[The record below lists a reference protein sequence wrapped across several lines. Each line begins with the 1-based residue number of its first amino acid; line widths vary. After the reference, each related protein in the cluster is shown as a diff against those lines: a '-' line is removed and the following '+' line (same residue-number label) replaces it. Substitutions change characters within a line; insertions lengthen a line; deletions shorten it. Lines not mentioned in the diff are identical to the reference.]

1 MAPRTQKNKSKK
13 AKKGRN
19 RSSYA
24 QSSDRSLLMRLVRFG
39 FVVGLW
45 GAIVLGAIIAWYA
58 AELPGIIDDPHFER
72 KYAVTVEALD
82 GSTIARYGELKGI
95 SLDVKDLPP
104 HLIKAVLATEDRRF
118 YSHFGIDPLG
128 IARALVTNFTSDN
141 MHGGSTITQQ
151 LAKNLF
157 LTPERKLKR
166 KIQEAILA
174 LWLETQLT
182 KDEILSAYLNRV
194 YLGSGAYG
202 IEAASRVYFGKSAK
216 NLTLRESATIA
227 GLLKAPSRYSPL
239 ANPTL
244 SAQRT
249 KTVLAAMKDAGYITD
264 QDLKANAATVDA
276 EMRPVEGNGERF
288 YSDWIVSDLNG
299 LTGDLP
305 SDMVVKTTMIPE
317 IQAAAESAIK
327 RVIGESGTEKKASQ
341 AAVVVMDTDGAVL
354 ALVGGVDYRKSQFN
368 RAVDALRPP
377 GSSFKPIVY
386 LTALEGGMRPDD
398 IVNDEPMSYGR
409 YRPTNFNGEY
419 YGPVPLE
426 FALARSLNTIA
437 VQLAYKAGAGTVV
450 DTAHRLGI
458 NADLH
463 RDLSVA
469 LGSSGVPPLEM
480 ATAYASIARGGYL
493 VVPYGII
500 SIKDTDGRLVY
511 ERAAFAS
518 ERRVASEQAIANL
531 IYMMEGVVQVG
542 TGQAAAI
549 TGHRIAG
556 KTGTSQ
562 DFRDAWFIGFS
573 GNLICAVW
581 VGNDDNSS
589 MKKVTGGTLPASI
602 WKETMTTAIR
612 VAEKRGT
619 LKPMYARSWGG
630 GYNDGI
636 SNNGAR
642 NNGVNATEH
651 FGINEQVI
659 QEYSDTA
666 PDEQSEQPLDQQPA
680 PEQGG
685 TIEGLIGRLLSTPA
699 SPAQYPQR

>member
-1 MAPRTQKNKSKK
+1 MAPRKSSKK
-13 AKKGRN
+13 STKGKKGRK
-19 RSSYA
+19 RTSYVETEE
-24 QSSDRSLLMRLVRFG
+24 RSLFMKLVKFC
-39 FVVGLW
+39 FVIGLW
-45 GAIVLGAIIAWYA
+45 CAIALGGLIAWYA

-72 KYAVTVEALD
+72 KYAVTVEAYD
-82 GSTIARYGELKGI
+82 GSTVARYGELKGVSI
-95 SLDVKDLPP
+95 DVKDLPP

-118 YSHFGIDPLG
+118 YSHWGIDPVG
-128 IARALVTNFTSDN
+128 IARAIVTNVTSDN

-174 LWLETQLT
+174 VWLETQLT

-194 YLGSGAYG
+194 YLGGGAYG
-202 IEAASRVYFGKSAK
+202 VEAASRIYFGKSAK
-216 NLTLRESATIA
+216 ELTLRESATIA
-227 GLLKAPSRYSPL
+227 GLLKAPSRYSPQS
-239 ANPTL
+239 NPTL

-264 QDLKANAATVDA
+264 KDLKANSANVDA

-305 SDMVVKTTMIPE
+305 SDMVVETTMIPE
-317 IQAAAESAIK
+317 IQSAAEEAIK
-327 RVIGESGTEKKASQ
+327 RVLEKSGKDKKASQ

-354 ALVGGVDYRKSQFN
+354 ALVGGRDYRTSQFN

-386 LTALEGGMRPDD
+386 LAALEGGMRPTDM
-398 IVNDEPMSYGR
+398 VNDEPVKYGK
-409 YRPTNFNGEY
+409 YKPTNFKNEY
-419 YGPVPLE
+419 FGQVPLE
-426 FALARSLNTIA
+426 FALARSLNTVA
-437 VQLAYKAGAGTVV
+437 VQLAYNVGAGTVV
-450 DTAHRLGI
+450 DLAHRLGVK
-458 NADLH
+458 ADLH

-480 ATAYASIARGGYL
+480 ATVYASIARGGYV
-493 VVPYGII
+493 VVPYGITR
-500 SIKDTDGRLVY
+500 IKDTDGRLVY
-511 ERAAFAS
+511 ERAPFAS
-518 ERRVASEQAIANL
+518 ERRVASEQSIANL

-542 TGQAAAI
+542 TGQGAAI
-549 TGHRIAG
+549 SGYRIAG

-589 MKKVTGGTLPASI
+589 MKAVTGGALPTQI
-602 WKETMTTAIR
+602 WKDTMQAALR
-612 VAEKRGT
+612 VAEQRNT
-619 LKPMYARSWGG
+619 LKPMYSRTMNTGF
-630 GYNDGI
+630 NDGV
-636 SNNGAR
+636 SNNG
-642 NNGVNATEH
+642 VVPE
-651 FGINEQVI
+651 
-659 QEYSDTA
+659 
-666 PDEQSEQPLDQQPA
+666 EQPA
-680 PEQGG
+680 STGG
-685 TIEGLIGRLLSTPA
+685 IDGLIGRLLSTPA
-699 SPAQYPQR
+699 TNAEYPQQ

>member
-1 MAPRTQKNKSKK
+1 MAARKSSKK
-13 AKKGRN
+13 PTKGKKGRK
-19 RSSYA
+19 RTPRADSGE
-24 QSSDRSLLMRLVRFG
+24 RSLFMKLVRFG

-45 GAIVLGAIIAWYA
+45 GAIALGGLIAWYA

-72 KYAVTVEALD
+72 KYAVTVEAYD
-82 GSTIARYGELKGI
+82 GSTVARYGELKGVSI
-95 SLDVKDLPP
+95 DVKDLPP

-118 YSHFGIDPLG
+118 YSHWGIDPVG
-128 IARALVTNFTSDN
+128 IARAIVTNVTSDN

-174 LWLETQLT
+174 VWLETQLT

-194 YLGSGAYG
+194 YLGGGAYG
-202 IEAASRVYFGKSAK
+202 VEAASRVYFGKSAK
-216 NLTLRESATIA
+216 ELTLRESATIA
-227 GLLKAPSRYSPL
+227 GLLKAPSRYSPQS
-239 ANPTL
+239 NPAL

-264 QDLKANAATVDA
+264 KDLKANSANVDA

-305 SDMVVKTTMIPE
+305 SDMVVETTMIPE
-317 IQAAAESAIK
+317 IQSAAEESIK
-327 RVIGESGTEKKASQ
+327 RVLEKSGADKKASQ

-354 ALVGGVDYRKSQFN
+354 ALVGGRDYRTSQFN

-377 GSSFKPIVY
+377 GSSFKPVVY
-386 LTALEGGMRPDD
+386 LAALESGMRPNDM
-398 IVNDEPMSYGR
+398 VNDEPVKYGK
-409 YRPTNFNGEY
+409 YKPTNFKNEY
-419 YGPVPLE
+419 FGQVPLE
-426 FALARSLNTIA
+426 FALARSLNTVA
-437 VQLAYKAGAGTVV
+437 VQLAYNVGAGTVV
-450 DTAHRLGI
+450 DLAHRLGVK
-458 NADLH
+458 ADLH

-480 ATAYASIARGGYL
+480 ATVYASIARGGYV
-493 VVPYGII
+493 VVPYGITR
-500 SIKDTDGRLVY
+500 IKDTDGRLVY

-518 ERRVASEQAIANL
+518 ERRVASEQSIANL

-542 TGQAAAI
+542 TGQGAAI
-549 TGHRIAG
+549 PGYRIAG

-581 VGNDDNSS
+581 VGNDDNSP
-589 MKKVTGGTLPASI
+589 MKAVTGGALPTQI
-602 WKETMTTAIR
+602 WKDTMQVALR
-612 VAEKRGT
+612 VAEQRNT
-619 LKPMYARSWGG
+619 LKPMYSRSINAGF
-630 GYNDGI
+630 NDGI
-636 SNNGAR
+636 G
-642 NNGVNATEH
+642 NNGV
-651 FGINEQVI
+651 
-659 QEYSDTA
+659 A
-666 PDEQSEQPLDQQPA
+666 PRQEQPA
-680 PEQGG
+680 GIGG
-685 TIEGLIGRLLSTPA
+685 IDGLIGRLLSTPA
-699 SPAQYPQR
+699 TNAEYPQQ

>member
-1 MAPRTQKNKSKK
+1 MAPRKTKKSVKNNRHGKSRK
-13 AKKGRN
+13 
-19 RSSYA
+19 RSSYVETG
-24 QSSDRSLLMRLVRFG
+24 DRSLLMRLVHFG
-39 FVVGLW
+39 LVIGLW
-45 GAIVLGAIIAWYA
+45 GGIALGALIAWYA

-72 KYAVTVEALD
+72 KHAVTVEAYD

-95 SLDVKDLPP
+95 SVDVKDLPL

-118 YSHFGIDPLG
+118 YSHFGIDPIG
-128 IARALVTNFTSDN
+128 IARAIVTNVTSDN

-174 LWLETQLT
+174 VWLETQLT

-194 YLGSGAYG
+194 YLGSSAYG
-202 IEAASRVYFGKSAK
+202 VEAAARVYFGKSAK
-216 NLTLRESATIA
+216 DLSLRESATIA
-227 GLLKAPSRYSPL
+227 GLLKAPSRYSPI

-264 QDLKANAATVDA
+264 KDLKANAATVDA

-317 IQAAAESAIK
+317 IQAAAEAAIK
-327 RVIGESGTEKKASQ
+327 RVIGESGKDKKASQ

-377 GSSFKPIVY
+377 GSSFKPLVY
-386 LTALEGGMRPDD
+386 LTALEGGMRPND
-398 IVNDEPMSYGR
+398 IVNDEPMSYGK
-409 YRPTNFNGEY
+409 YRPTNYNGEY

-437 VQLAYKAGAGTVV
+437 VQLAHKMGAGTVV
-450 DTAHRLGI
+450 DTARRLGI
-458 NADLH
+458 KADLH
-463 RDLSVA
+463 RDLSIA

-480 ATAYASIARGGYL
+480 ATAYAAIARGGYV
-493 VVPYGII
+493 VVPYGIL
-500 SIKDTDGRLVY
+500 SIKDTDGRMVY
-511 ERAAFAS
+511 ERAPFAS

-542 TGQAAAI
+542 TGQGAALA
-549 TGHRIAG
+549 GHRVAG

-581 VGNDDNSS
+581 VGNDDNSP
-589 MKKVTGGTLPASI
+589 MKKVTGGTMPASI
-602 WKETMTTAIR
+602 WKETMQAAIK

-619 LKPMYARSWGG
+619 LKPMYTRVMSREYREVPA
-630 GYNDGI
+630 
-636 SNNGAR
+636 
-642 NNGVNATEH
+642 ATE
-651 FGINEQVI
+651 FGLNEQVQ
-659 QEYSDTA
+659 QEY
-666 PDEQSEQPLDQQPA
+666 EQQTIAEEPGS
-680 PEQGG
+680 
-685 TIEGLIGRLLSTPA
+685 IEGLIGRLLTSPATPA
-699 SPAQYPQR
+699 AYPEE

>member
-1 MAPRTQKNKSKK
+1 MAPRKSTRKK
-13 AKKGRN
+13 TKGRKN
-19 RSSYA
+19 RKRTSYVETGE
-24 QSSDRSLLMRLVRFG
+24 RSLFMKLVRFG

-45 GAIVLGAIIAWYA
+45 SAIALAGLIAWYA

-72 KYAVTVEALD
+72 KYAVTVEAYD
-82 GSTIARYGELKGI
+82 GTVVARYGELKGV
-95 SLDVKDLPP
+95 SVDVKDLPP

-118 YSHFGIDPLG
+118 YSHWGIDPIG
-128 IARALVTNFTSDN
+128 IARAVVTNVTSDN

-174 LWLETQLT
+174 VWLETQLT

-194 YLGSGAYG
+194 YLGGGAYG
-202 IEAASRVYFGKSAK
+202 VEAASRIYFGKSAK
-216 NLTLRESATIA
+216 DLTLRESATIA
-227 GLLKAPSRYSPL
+227 GLLKAPSRYSPQS
-239 ANPTL
+239 NPAL

-264 QDLKANAATVDA
+264 KDLKANSANVDA

-305 SDMVVKTTMIPE
+305 SDMVVETTMIPE
-317 IQAAAESAIK
+317 IQSAAEDAIK
-327 RVIGESGTEKKASQ
+327 RVLEKAGKEKKASQ

-354 ALVGGVDYRKSQFN
+354 ALVGGRDYRTSQFN

-386 LTALEGGMRPDD
+386 LTALENGMRPSDM
-398 IVNDEPMSYGR
+398 VNDEPVKYGK
-409 YRPTNFNGEY
+409 YKPTNFKNEY
-419 YGPVPLE
+419 YGQVPLE
-426 FALARSLNTIA
+426 FALARSLNTVA
-437 VQLAYKAGAGTVV
+437 VQLAYNAGAGTVV
-450 DTAHRLGI
+450 DTAHRMGVK
-458 NADLH
+458 ADLH
-463 RDLSVA
+463 RDLSIA

-480 ATAYASIARGGYL
+480 ATAYASIARGGFV
-493 VVPYGII
+493 VVPYGIMR
-500 SIKDTDGRLVY
+500 IKDTEGRLVY
-511 ERAAFAS
+511 ERAPFAS
-518 ERRVASEQAIANL
+518 ERRIASEQAISNL

-542 TGQAAAI
+542 TGQGAAI
-549 TGHRIAG
+549 PGYRIAG

-581 VGNDDNSS
+581 VGNDDNSP
-589 MKKVTGGTLPASI
+589 MKAVTGGSLPTQI
-602 WKETMTTAIR
+602 WKETMQAALR
-612 VAEKRGT
+612 VAEQRNT
-619 LKPMYARSWGG
+619 LKPMFSRTVSA

-636 SNNGAR
+636 G
-642 NNGVNATEH
+642 NNGVTPAMH
-651 FGINEQVI
+651 SGGGI
-659 QEYSDTA
+659 D
-666 PDEQSEQPLDQQPA
+666 
-680 PEQGG
+680 
-685 TIEGLIGRLLSTPA
+685 GLIGRLLSTPA
-699 SPAQYPQR
+699 TNAEYPQQ

>member
-1 MAPRTQKNKSKK
+1 MAPRKSTKK
-13 AKKGRN
+13 STKGKKSRK
-19 RSSYA
+19 RTSYVETE
-24 QSSDRSLLMRLVRFG
+24 DRSLFMKLVKFC

-45 GAIVLGAIIAWYA
+45 CAIALGALIAWYA

-72 KYAVTVEALD
+72 KYAVTVEAYD
-82 GSTIARYGELKGI
+82 GSTVARYGELKGVSI
-95 SLDVKDLPP
+95 DVKDLPP

-118 YSHFGIDPLG
+118 YSHWGIDPVG
-128 IARALVTNFTSDN
+128 IARAVVTNVTSDN

-174 LWLETQLT
+174 VWLETQLT

-194 YLGSGAYG
+194 YLGGGAYG
-202 IEAASRVYFGKSAK
+202 VEAASRIYFGKSAK
-216 NLTLRESATIA
+216 ELTLRESATIA
-227 GLLKAPSRYSPL
+227 GLLKAPSRYSPQ
-239 ANPTL
+239 ANPAL

-264 QDLKANAATVDA
+264 KDLKANSANVDA

-305 SDMVVKTTMIPE
+305 SDMVVETTMIPE
-317 IQAAAESAIK
+317 IQAAAEESIK
-327 RVIGESGTEKKASQ
+327 RVLEKSGKDKKASQ

-354 ALVGGVDYRKSQFN
+354 ALVGGRDYRTSQFN

-386 LTALEGGMRPDD
+386 LSALENGMRPSDM
-398 IVNDEPMSYGR
+398 VNDEPVKYGK
-409 YRPTNFNGEY
+409 YKPTNFKNEY
-419 YGPVPLE
+419 FGQVPLE
-426 FALARSLNTIA
+426 FALARSLNTVA
-437 VQLAYKAGAGTVV
+437 VQLAYNVGAGTVV
-450 DTAHRLGI
+450 DLAHRLGVK
-458 NADLH
+458 ADLH

-480 ATAYASIARGGYL
+480 ATVYASIARGGYV
-493 VVPYGII
+493 VVPFGITR
-500 SIKDTDGRLVY
+500 IKDTDGRLVY
-511 ERAAFAS
+511 ERAPFAS
-518 ERRVASEQAIANL
+518 ERRIASEQSIANL

-542 TGQAAAI
+542 TGQGAAI
-549 TGHRIAG
+549 PGYRIAG

-581 VGNDDNSS
+581 VGNDDNSP
-589 MKKVTGGTLPASI
+589 MKAVTGGALPTQI
-602 WKETMTTAIR
+602 WKDTMQVALR
-612 VAEKRGT
+612 VAEQRNT
-619 LKPMYARSWGG
+619 LKPMYSRTVNAGF
-630 GYNDGI
+630 NDGI
-636 SNNGAR
+636 SNNG
-642 NNGVNATEH
+642 VNAQQTEESSGM
-651 FGINEQVI
+651 GI
-659 QEYSDTA
+659 D
-666 PDEQSEQPLDQQPA
+666 
-680 PEQGG
+680 
-685 TIEGLIGRLLSTPA
+685 GLIGRLLSTPA
-699 SPAQYPQR
+699 TNAEYPQQ

>member
-1 MAPRTQKNKSKK
+1 MAPRKSSKK
-13 AKKGRN
+13 STKGKKGRK
-19 RSSYA
+19 RTSYVET
-24 QSSDRSLLMRLVRFG
+24 QERSLFMKLVKFC

-45 GAIVLGAIIAWYA
+45 CAIALGGLIAWYA

-72 KYAVTVEALD
+72 KYAVTVEAFD
-82 GSTIARYGELKGI
+82 GSTVARYGELKGVSI
-95 SLDVKDLPP
+95 DVKDLPP

-118 YSHFGIDPLG
+118 YSHWGIDPVG
-128 IARALVTNFTSDN
+128 IARAIVTNVTSDN

-174 LWLETQLT
+174 VWLETQLT

-194 YLGSGAYG
+194 YLGGGAYG
-202 IEAASRVYFGKSAK
+202 VEAASRIYFGKSAK
-216 NLTLRESATIA
+216 ELTLRESATIA
-227 GLLKAPSRYSPL
+227 GLLKAPSRYSPQS
-239 ANPTL
+239 NPAL

-264 QDLKANAATVDA
+264 KDLKANSANVDA

-305 SDMVVKTTMIPE
+305 SDMIVETTMIPE
-317 IQAAAESAIK
+317 IQSAAEESIK
-327 RVIGESGTEKKASQ
+327 RVLEKSGKDKKASQ

-354 ALVGGVDYRKSQFN
+354 ALVGGRDYRTSQFN

-386 LTALEGGMRPDD
+386 LSALENGMRPSDM
-398 IVNDEPMSYGR
+398 VNDEPVKYGK
-409 YRPTNFNGEY
+409 YKPTNFKNEY
-419 YGPVPLE
+419 FGQVPLE
-426 FALARSLNTIA
+426 FALARSLNTVA
-437 VQLAYKAGAGTVV
+437 VQLAYNVGAGTVV
-450 DTAHRLGI
+450 DLAHRLGVK
-458 NADLH
+458 ADLH

-480 ATAYASIARGGYL
+480 ATVYASIARGGYV
-493 VVPYGII
+493 VVPYGITR
-500 SIKDTDGRLVY
+500 IKDTDGRLVY
-511 ERAAFAS
+511 ERAPFAS
-518 ERRVASEQAIANL
+518 ERRIASEQSIANL

-542 TGQAAAI
+542 TGQGAAI
-549 TGHRIAG
+549 PGYRIAG

-581 VGNDDNSS
+581 VGNDDNSP
-589 MKKVTGGTLPASI
+589 MKAVTGGALPTQI
-602 WKETMTTAIR
+602 WKDTMQVALR
-612 VAEKRGT
+612 VAEQRNT
-619 LKPMYARSWGG
+619 LKPMYSRTMNAGF
-630 GYNDGI
+630 NDGI
-636 SNNGAR
+636 SNNG
-642 NNGVNATEH
+642 VMP
-651 FGINEQVI
+651 Q
-659 QEYSDTA
+659 QA
-666 PDEQSEQPLDQQPA
+666 PSSS
-680 PEQGG
+680 G
-685 TIEGLIGRLLSTPA
+685 IEGLIGRLLSTPA
-699 SPAQYPQR
+699 TNAEYPQQ

>member
-1 MAPRTQKNKSKK
+1 MAARKSSKK
-13 AKKGRN
+13 PTKGKKGRK
-19 RSSYA
+19 RPPRADSGE
-24 QSSDRSLLMRLVRFG
+24 RSLFMKLVRFG

-45 GAIVLGAIIAWYA
+45 GAIALGGLIAWYA

-72 KYAVTVEALD
+72 KYAVTVEAYD
-82 GSTIARYGELKGI
+82 GSTVARYGELKGVSI
-95 SLDVKDLPP
+95 DVKDLPP

-118 YSHFGIDPLG
+118 YSHWGIDPVG
-128 IARALVTNFTSDN
+128 IARAIVTNVTSDN

-174 LWLETQLT
+174 VWLETQLT

-194 YLGSGAYG
+194 YLGGGAYG
-202 IEAASRVYFGKSAK
+202 VEAASRVYFGKSAK
-216 NLTLRESATIA
+216 ELTLRESATIA
-227 GLLKAPSRYSPL
+227 GLLKAPSRYSPQS
-239 ANPTL
+239 NPAL

-264 QDLKANAATVDA
+264 KDLKANSANVDA

-305 SDMVVKTTMIPE
+305 SDMVVETTMIPE
-317 IQAAAESAIK
+317 IQSAAEESIK
-327 RVIGESGTEKKASQ
+327 RVLEKSGADKKASQ

-354 ALVGGVDYRKSQFN
+354 ALVGGRDYRTSQFN

-377 GSSFKPIVY
+377 GSSFKPVVY
-386 LTALEGGMRPDD
+386 LAALESGMRPNDM
-398 IVNDEPMSYGR
+398 VNDEPVKYGK
-409 YRPTNFNGEY
+409 YKPTNFKNEY
-419 YGPVPLE
+419 FGQVPLE
-426 FALARSLNTIA
+426 FALARSLNTVA
-437 VQLAYKAGAGTVV
+437 VQLAYNVGAGTVV
-450 DTAHRLGI
+450 DLAHRLGVK
-458 NADLH
+458 ADLH

-480 ATAYASIARGGYL
+480 ATVYASIARGGYV
-493 VVPYGII
+493 VVPYGITR
-500 SIKDTDGRLVY
+500 IKDTDGRLVY

-518 ERRVASEQAIANL
+518 ERRVASEQSIANL

-542 TGQAAAI
+542 TGQGAAI
-549 TGHRIAG
+549 PGYRIAG

-581 VGNDDNSS
+581 VGNDDNSP
-589 MKKVTGGTLPASI
+589 MKAVTGGALPTQI
-602 WKETMTTAIR
+602 WKDTMQVALR
-612 VAEKRGT
+612 VAEQRNT
-619 LKPMYARSWGG
+619 LKPMYSRSINAGF
-630 GYNDGI
+630 NDGI
-636 SNNGAR
+636 G
-642 NNGVNATEH
+642 NNGV
-651 FGINEQVI
+651 
-659 QEYSDTA
+659 A
-666 PDEQSEQPLDQQPA
+666 PRQEQPA
-680 PEQGG
+680 GIGG
-685 TIEGLIGRLLSTPA
+685 IDGLIGRLLSTPA
-699 SPAQYPQR
+699 TNAEYPQQ

>member
-1 MAPRTQKNKSKK
+1 MAPRKSSKK
-13 AKKGRN
+13 STKGKKGRK
-19 RSSYA
+19 RTSYVETEE
-24 QSSDRSLLMRLVRFG
+24 RSLFMKLVKFC

-45 GAIVLGAIIAWYA
+45 CAIALGGLIAWYA

-72 KYAVTVEALD
+72 KYAVTVEAYD
-82 GSTIARYGELKGI
+82 GSTVARYGELKGVSI
-95 SLDVKDLPP
+95 DVKDLPP

-118 YSHFGIDPLG
+118 YSHWGIDPVG
-128 IARALVTNFTSDN
+128 IARAVVTNVTSDN

-174 LWLETQLT
+174 VWLETQLT

-194 YLGSGAYG
+194 YLGGGAYG
-202 IEAASRVYFGKSAK
+202 VEAASRVYFGKSAK
-216 NLTLRESATIA
+216 ELTLRESATIA
-227 GLLKAPSRYSPL
+227 GLLKAPSRYSPQS
-239 ANPTL
+239 NPAL

-264 QDLKANAATVDA
+264 KDLKANSANVDA

-305 SDMVVKTTMIPE
+305 SDMVVETTMIPE
-317 IQAAAESAIK
+317 IQSAAEESIK
-327 RVIGESGTEKKASQ
+327 RVLEKSGKDKKASQ

-354 ALVGGVDYRKSQFN
+354 ALVGGRDYRTSQFN

-386 LTALEGGMRPDD
+386 LSALENGMRPSDM
-398 IVNDEPMSYGR
+398 VNDEPVKYGK
-409 YRPTNFNGEY
+409 YKPTNFKNEY
-419 YGPVPLE
+419 YGQVPLE
-426 FALARSLNTIA
+426 FALARSLNTVA
-437 VQLAYKAGAGTVV
+437 VQLAYNVGAGTVV
-450 DTAHRLGI
+450 DLAHRLGVK
-458 NADLH
+458 ADLH

-480 ATAYASIARGGYL
+480 ATVYASIARGGYV
-493 VVPYGII
+493 VVPYGITR
-500 SIKDTDGRLVY
+500 IKDTDGRLVY
-511 ERAAFAS
+511 ERAPFAS
-518 ERRVASEQAIANL
+518 ERRVAGEQSIANL

-542 TGQAAAI
+542 TGQGAAI
-549 TGHRIAG
+549 PGYRIAG

-581 VGNDDNSS
+581 VGNDDNSP
-589 MKKVTGGTLPASI
+589 MKAVTGGALPTQI
-602 WKETMTTAIR
+602 WKDTMKVALQ
-612 VAEKRGT
+612 VAEQRNT
-619 LKPMYARSWGG
+619 LKPMYSRTIGAGF
-630 GYNDGI
+630 NDGI
-636 SNNGAR
+636 SNNGTMPPQA
-642 NNGVNATEH
+642 
-651 FGINEQVI
+651 
-659 QEYSDTA
+659 
-666 PDEQSEQPLDQQPA
+666 EQSSGI
-680 PEQGG
+680 GG
-685 TIEGLIGRLLSTPA
+685 IDGLIGRLLSTPA
-699 SPAQYPQR
+699 TNAEYPQQ